1 MEHLDGSRSITRV
14 PMADPR
20 ARVYRVDAAAGV
32 TWIAWRDPKGVL
44 LPEDGKPTLAV
55 TLPVG
60 MARARV
66 QEAITVQGQTI
77 ASSTMMQTANAGQL
91 TLQVS
96 HTPVYVRG
104 M

>member
-1 MEHLDGSRSITRV
+1 
-14 PMADPR
+14 
-20 ARVYRVDAAAGV
+20 
-32 TWIAWRDPKGVL
+32 VL
-44 LPEDGKPTLAV
+44 LPEDGKPTLSV

-66 QEAITVQGQTI
+66 QEVITATGQTL
-77 ASSTMMQTANAGQL
+77 ATPTVMQTASGQL
-91 TLQVS
+91 TLQLS